1 MPAAYDGDRKG
12 PDPAGK
18 RGACPTWGVSYRFR
32 SVLPK
37 GSGPPG
43 DSAGMTRTPSPGRPV
58 ARARKALLCAAL
70 LAVTVQTAAVPAAA
84 HEAARPRGSECAR
97 TARPL
102 GGESREVLG
111 ITRKAKAD
119 LHLKSVEVK
128 VTRGRREV
136 LTDALGESMTGVPA
150 EPDMHFRAGSVVFSY
165 VGTALLQLV
174 QEGRVRLDDTVERWL
189 PGLPKANR
197 ITLRMLATNTTG
209 LHDYVTDPAFLAE
222 LEAHPFR
229 HWTPQQL
236 LAYPYSH
243 SFWYEPGTNWSYSHA
258 NYLLLIQ
265 ALEKITGTRIDRFLR
280 ERVTGPLGLDNTR
293 NNFTPDIPRRVLHA
307 FTSER
312 GLYEE
317 STFWNPSWTT
327 APGAVITTHICDLA
341 RSARAIGSGE
351 LISRR
356 SYRTL
361 INPGTVG
368 LGHPTARCPATVCL
382 PQTEAKHFGLGVIVI
397 NGWVL
402 QNPSFSGYAAIQ
414 AYLPSKR
421 LAIAVSATK
430 TKDTPDGNMA
440 EVVAQRIAAALAPE
454 APLAVG

>member
-1 MPAAYDGDRKG
+1 
-12 PDPAGK
+12 
-18 RGACPTWGVSYRFR
+18 
-32 SVLPK
+32 
-37 GSGPPG
+37 
-43 DSAGMTRTPSPGRPV
+43 MTRTSSPARPG
-58 ARARKALLCAAL
+58 ARALTRARKALLCAAL
-70 LAVTVQTAAVPAAA
+70 LAVTVQTAAVPAFAQGPG
-84 HEAARPRGSECAR
+84 RGPRNDCVR

-102 GGESREVLG
+102 GGEAAQVLA
-111 ITRKAKAD
+111 ITRRAKAD
-119 LHLKSVEVK
+119 LHLKSVELK
-128 VTRGRREV
+128 VTRGGREV

-150 EPDMHFRAGSVVFSY
+150 RPDMHFRAGSVVFSY

-174 QEGRVRLDDTVERWL
+174 QEGKVRLDDTVERWL
-189 PGLPKANR
+189 PTLPKANR

-209 LHDYVTDPAFLAE
+209 LHDYVTDPKFLAE

-229 HWTPQQL
+229 AWTPNQL

-243 SFWYEPGTNWSYSHA
+243 SFWYKPGTNWSYSHA

-265 ALEKITGTRIDRFLR
+265 ALEKITGTRIDRLLR
-280 ERVTGPLGLDNTR
+280 ERVTGPLGLHETR
-293 NNFTPDIPRRVLHA
+293 NNFTPNIPRPVLHA

-327 APGAVITTHICDLA
+327 APGAVITTQICDLA
-341 RSARAIGSGE
+341 RSAQGIGSGR

-361 INPGTVG
+361 VNPGTVG
-368 LGHPTARCPATVCL
+368 LGHPTDRCPATVCL

-397 NGWVL
+397 NGWIL

-414 AYLPSKR
+414 AYLPSDR
-421 LAIAVSATK
+421 LAIAVNATK

-440 EVVAQRIAAALAPE
+440 EVVAQRIAAALAPQ
-454 APLAVG
+454 APLALG

>member
-1 MPAAYDGDRKG
+1 
-12 PDPAGK
+12 
-18 RGACPTWGVSYRFR
+18 
-32 SVLPK
+32 
-37 GSGPPG
+37 
-43 DSAGMTRTPSPGRPV
+43 MTRTPSPARRGARS
-58 ARARKALLCAAL
+58 RARKVLLCAAL
-70 LAVTVQTAAVPAAA
+70 LAVTVQTAAAPAF
-84 HEAARPRGSECAR
+84 ARADARYGSGDCVR
-97 TARPL
+97 TGRPL
-102 GGESREVLG
+102 GPEAREVLA
-111 ITRKAKAD
+111 IARKAKAD
-119 LHLKSVEVK
+119 LRLKSVELK
-128 VTRGRREV
+128 VTSDGREV

-150 EPDMHFRAGSVVFSY
+150 QPDMHFRAGSVAFSY

-229 HWTPQQL
+229 SWTPRQL

-293 NNFTPDIPRRVLHA
+293 NNFTPDIPRPALHA

-327 APGAVITTHICDLA
+327 APGAVITTHVCDLA
-341 RSARAIGSGE
+341 RSAQAIGSGE
-351 LISRR
+351 LLSQR

-361 INPGTVG
+361 LDPGTVG
-368 LGHPTARCPATVCL
+368 LGHPTAKCPATVCL
-382 PQTEAKHFGLGVIVI
+382 EQTEARHFGLGVIVI

-414 AYLPSKR
+414 AYLPSDR
-421 LAIAVSATK
+421 LAIAVNATK

-454 APLAVG
+454 TPLAIG

>member
-1 MPAAYDGDRKG
+1 
-12 PDPAGK
+12 
-18 RGACPTWGVSYRFR
+18 
-32 SVLPK
+32 
-37 GSGPPG
+37 
-43 DSAGMTRTPSPGRPV
+43 MTRIPSAARSGAR
-58 ARARKALLCAAL
+58 ARARKVFLCAAL
-70 LAVTVQTAAVPAAA
+70 LALAVQAAVAPASAQGA
-84 HEAARPRGSECAR
+84 GRRYGSDCVR

-102 GGESREVLG
+102 GDEAREVLD

-119 LHLKSVEVK
+119 LHLNSVELK
-128 VTRGRREV
+128 VTRGGREI

-165 VGTALLQLV
+165 VGTTLLQLV
-174 QEGRVRLDDTVERWL
+174 QEGRVSLDDTVERWL
-189 PGLPKANR
+189 PGVPKANQ
-197 ITLRMLATNTTG
+197 ITLRMLASNTTG

-243 SFWYEPGTNWSYSHA
+243 PFWYEPGTNWSYSHA

-265 ALEKITGTRIDRFLR
+265 ALEKITGTRIDKLLR
-280 ERVTGPLGLDNTR
+280 ERVTGPLGLDDTR
-293 NNFTPDIPRRVLHA
+293 NNFTPDIPRPVVHA

-327 APGAVITTHICDLA
+327 APGAVITTHVCDLA
-341 RSARAIGSGE
+341 RSAAGIGSGA
-351 LISRR
+351 LISRS

-361 INPGTVG
+361 LDPGTVG
-368 LGHPTARCPATVCL
+368 LGHPTATCPATVCL
-382 PQTEAKHFGLGVIVI
+382 EQTEARHFGLGVIVI

-414 AYLPSKR
+414 AYLPSER
-421 LAIAVSATK
+421 LAIAVNVTK
-430 TKDTPDGNMA
+430 TKDTPDGNQA

-454 APLAVG
+454 APLAIV

>member
-1 MPAAYDGDRKG
+1 
-12 PDPAGK
+12 
-18 RGACPTWGVSYRFR
+18 
-32 SVLPK
+32 
-37 GSGPPG
+37 
-43 DSAGMTRTPSPGRPV
+43 MTRTPSSPRSRTRSGTC
-58 ARARKALLCAAL
+58 KALLCAAL
-70 LAVTVQTAAVPAAA
+70 LAVTVQTTAAA
-84 HEAARPRGSECAR
+84 PAFAGGPGSRDARDCVR
-97 TARPL
+97 TERPL
-102 GGESREVLG
+102 DGQARKVLD
-111 ITRKAKAD
+111 ITRKAKAEF
-119 LHLKSVEVK
+119 HLNSVELK
-128 VTRGRREV
+128 VTRDGNEI

-150 EPDMHFRAGSVVFSY
+150 QPDMHFRAGSVAFSY

-174 QEGRVRLDDTVERWL
+174 AEGRVRLDDTVERWL
-189 PGLPKANR
+189 PGVPKANK

-243 SFWYEPGTNWSYSHA
+243 PFWYEPGTNWSYSHA

-265 ALEKITGTRIDRFLR
+265 ALEKITGTRIDKFLK

-293 NNFTPDIPRRVLHA
+293 NNFTPDIPRPVLHA
-307 FTSER
+307 FTADR

-327 APGAVITTHICDLA
+327 APGAVITTHVCDLA
-341 RSARAIGSGE
+341 RSAEGIGSGE
-351 LISRR
+351 LLSHR

-361 INPGTVG
+361 LNPGTVG
-368 LGHPTARCPATVCL
+368 LGHATATCPATVCL
-382 PQTEAKHFGLGVIVI
+382 EQTEAKHFGLGVIVV

-414 AYLPSKR
+414 AYLPSDR
-421 LAIAVSATK
+421 LAIAVNATK

-440 EVVAQRIAAALAPE
+440 EVVAERIAAALAPRT
-454 APLAVG
+454 PLAID